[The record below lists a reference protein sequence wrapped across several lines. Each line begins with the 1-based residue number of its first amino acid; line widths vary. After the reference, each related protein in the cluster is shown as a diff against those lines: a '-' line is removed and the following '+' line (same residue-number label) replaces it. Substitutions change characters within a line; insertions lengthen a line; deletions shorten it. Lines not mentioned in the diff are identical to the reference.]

1 MIIYKSYRQ
10 SCDGLIPVI
19 HHSPFSLH
27 LYYASFLNLIAKLGM
42 PDSRQFILLWPSA
55 RCSVLCTD
63 INCYKTHK
71 PLLTTCAAFIL
82 TVVHMFQLFVGLF
95 PNKRK
100 QALHSQAYED
110 AIFHFWEGHQS
121 FLLRRK
127 LASVS
132 ESPFPT
138 ARWNSSSS
146 GLHREGQVRLF
157 SLPKERIAWQPLHQL
172 IRLQQLLRKHVI
184 CLVSY

>member
-55 RCSVLCTD
+55 RYSVLCTD

-71 PLLTTCAAFIL
+71 PLLTTCAGFIL
-82 TVVHMFQLFVGLF
+82 TIFHMFQLFAELF

-100 QALHSQAYED
+100 QVLHSQAYED
-110 AIFHFWEGHQS
+110 VIFHFWEGHQS

-132 ESPFPT
+132 KSPLPT
-138 ARWNSSSS
+138 AR
-146 GLHREGQVRLF
+146 
-157 SLPKERIAWQPLHQL
+157 
-172 IRLQQLLRKHVI
+172 
-184 CLVSY
+184 

>member
-55 RCSVLCTD
+55 RYSVLCTH

-71 PLLTTCAAFIL
+71 PLLTTCAGFIL
-82 TVVHMFQLFVGLF
+82 TIFHMFQLFVELF

-100 QALHSQAYED
+100 QVLHSQAYED
-110 AIFHFWEGHQS
+110 VIFHFWEGHQS

-132 ESPFPT
+132 KSPLPT

-146 GLHREGQVRLF
+146 GLHREGQGRLF
-157 SLPKERIAWQPLHQL
+157 SLPKKASHGNP
-172 IRLQQLLRKHVI
+172 
-184 CLVSY
+184 CTSSFACSSC